1 MQTHLSFIFKE
12 NHPFIEEEDNFSG
25 KVILVEEELDGID
38 KDGIA
43 NLADLPR
50 LMFIDEECG
59 NLK

>member
-1 MQTHLSFIFKE
+1 MQTRLSFIFKE
-12 NHPFIEEEDNFSG
+12 NHSFIEEEDNLSGISG
-25 KVILVEEELDGID
+25 KVILVEEEL
-38 KDGIA
+38 DGIA